1 MDYRNNNQEYP
12 KSRDH
17 AIDVMGGI
25 GILLVVVGHAT
36 TIPLVTGSIYSFHM
50 PLFFFLSGLLFK
62 DRNYITAGEIQHDFW
77 EWTGIRHKFRAYIVP
92 FVFLYLGSYIW
103 WLFVEGIFRPL
114 EEKWYMPLLDLVTM
128 SKEFSGMAPN
138 RPLWFLPCL
147 FCVEVLF
154 AILYRILYRH
164 KLLWGGVICL
174 TCCGYYLIPA
184 VHLQLPLCFN
194 SALVAL
200 VFYYLGFLSKKS
212 WETRTGYME
221 SFSYAI
227 VYGIAFFACLHVFHY
242 KGLNLAYSVYDRS
255 LLLVVLCAGLGI
267 GMTANLSK
275 LVSNNRFLE
284 FLGRNSLLI
293 FGTHLVVMRV
303 VIFLFSKIQTLTI
316 VELKEDLLQ
325 SLLISATT
333 LLLVMLLLFM
343 QHFIIK
349 TQK

>member
-1 MDYRNNNQEYP
+1 
-12 KSRDH
+12 
-17 AIDVMGGI
+17 
-25 GILLVVVGHAT
+25 
-36 TIPLVTGSIYSFHM
+36 
-50 PLFFFLSGLLFK
+50 
-62 DRNYITAGEIQHDFW
+62 
-77 EWTGIRHKFRAYIVP
+77 
-92 FVFLYLGSYIW
+92 
-103 WLFVEGIFRPL
+103 
-114 EEKWYMPLLDLVTM
+114 
-128 SKEFSGMAPN
+128 
-138 RPLWFLPCL
+138 
-147 FCVEVLF
+147 
-154 AILYRILYRH
+154 
-164 KLLWGGVICL
+164 
-174 TCCGYYLIPA
+174 
-184 VHLQLPLCFN
+184 
-194 SALVAL
+194 

-333 LLLVMLLLFM
+333 LLLVMFLLFM